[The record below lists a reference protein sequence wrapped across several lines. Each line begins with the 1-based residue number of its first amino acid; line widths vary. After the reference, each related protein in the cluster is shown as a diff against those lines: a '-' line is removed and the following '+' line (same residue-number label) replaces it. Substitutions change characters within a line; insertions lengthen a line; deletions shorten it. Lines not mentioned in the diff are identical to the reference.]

1 MEPVTHALTSLAL
14 ARSGLQNKT
23 RLATPMLV
31 ASGVAA
37 DLDLLSR
44 IGGADIYLHIHRTLL
59 HSVLGSVVVAVVIAA
74 VFVWFSRKD
83 PQNAVPF
90 QGALV
95 ICLIGAGV
103 HLLLD
108 LCTSSGEQLLWPFHA
123 KWFALDWLAWL
134 DPWILFLLLAGL
146 LVPSLLRMVSEEI
159 GERRKKKP
167 NRGAIV
173 ALVLVA
179 IFICGRAAL
188 HSKAVDMLFSREYHG
203 AVPDTVGAF
212 PTAGSP
218 FIWRGVVDSTF
229 RMEALNVSLVPGS
242 YFDPERTDT
251 HFKPE
256 GSPVLDAAQQTPL
269 AERFIRYARFPIAS
283 IEKREYGYHV
293 VIRDLRFP
301 PNSGGWDNIIAV
313 VDMDSELHVQ
323 IEQMQFAS
331 DEKQ

>member
-1 MEPVTHALTSLAL
+1 MEPFTHALTSLAL

-23 RLATPMLV
+23 RLATPMLL

-44 IGGADIYLHIHRTLL
+44 IGGADIYLRLHRTLL
-59 HSVLGSVVVAVVIAA
+59 HSLLGSVILAGVIAG
-74 VFVWFSRKD
+74 VFVWLSRKD
-83 PQNAVPF
+83 QQNALPF
-90 QGALV
+90 QRAFAV
-95 ICLIGAGV
+95 CLIGAGA

-108 LCTSSGEQLLWPFHA
+108 LCTSSGEQLLWPFHG
-123 KWFALDWLAWL
+123 KWYALDWLAWL

-146 LVPSLLRMVSEEI
+146 LLPSLLHMVSEEI
-159 GERRKKKP
+159 GARRKRGP

-179 IFICGRAAL
+179 VFIGGRAFL

-203 AVPDTVGAF
+203 AVPESVGAF
-212 PTAGSP
+212 PASASP
-218 FIWRGVVDSTF
+218 FNWRGVVDSTF
-229 RMEALNVSLVPGS
+229 RMEALDFSLAPGS

-256 GSPVLDAAQQTPL
+256 ASPALSAAQRTPV
-269 AERFIRYARFPIAS
+269 AERFIRYARFPIAN

-293 VIRDLRFP
+293 ILRDLRFVP
-301 PNSGGWDNIIAV
+301 GSGGWDNIVAV
-313 VDMDSELHVQ
+313 IDMDSELHVQ
-323 IEQMQFAS
+323 IEQMQFGG
-331 DEKQ
+331 DEKP

>member
-1 MEPVTHALTSLAL
+1 LLGSLAL
-14 ARSGLQNKT
+14 A
-23 RLATPMLV
+23 LA
-31 ASGVAA
+31 
-37 DLDLLSR
+37 
-44 IGGADIYLHIHRTLL
+44 
-59 HSVLGSVVVAVVIAA
+59 IAA
-74 VFVWFSRKD
+74 VFAWFSRKN
-83 PQNAVPF
+83 PQNAPPF
-90 QGALV
+90 RRAFV
-95 ICLIGAGV
+95 VCLIGAGV

-173 ALVLVA
+173 SLALTV

-188 HSKAVDMLFSREYHG
+188 HSKAADMLFSREYHG

-301 PNSGGWDNIIAV
+301 LNSGGWDNIIAV

-323 IEQMQFAS
+323 IEQMQFAG
-331 DEKQ
+331 DEK

>member
-14 ARSGLQNKT
+14 ARCGLQQKA
-23 RLATPMLV
+23 RLATPMLL

-44 IGGADIYLHIHRTLL
+44 FGGADVYLRLHRTLL
-59 HSVLGSVVVAVVIAA
+59 HSLVGSFVLAAAIAA
-74 VFVWFSRKD
+74 AFAWSTRKD
-83 PQNAVPF
+83 SQNALPF
-90 QGALV
+90 QRAFV
-95 ICLIGAGV
+95 ICSIGAGV

-108 LCTSSGEQLLWPFHA
+108 LCTSGGEQLLWPFRA
-123 KWFALDWLAWL
+123 RWFALDWLAWL

-173 ALVLVA
+173 ALLLVTV
-179 IFICGRAAL
+179 FICVRAVL

-212 PTAGSP
+212 PTAASP
-218 FIWRGVVDSTF
+218 FIWRGVVDSAF
-229 RMEALNVSLVPGS
+229 RMEALELSLVPGS

-256 GSPVLDAAQQTPL
+256 GSPVLDAAQKTSI
-269 AERFIRYARFPIAS
+269 AERFIHYARFPIAS
-283 IEKREYGYHV
+283 IEKTEYGYHV
-293 VIRDLRFP
+293 EIRDLRFP
-301 PNSGGWDNIIAV
+301 ANSSGWDDIIAV
-313 VDMDSELHVQ
+313 VDMDPELRVQ
-323 IEQMQFAS
+323 IDQLQFAG
-331 DEKQ
+331 DEKP